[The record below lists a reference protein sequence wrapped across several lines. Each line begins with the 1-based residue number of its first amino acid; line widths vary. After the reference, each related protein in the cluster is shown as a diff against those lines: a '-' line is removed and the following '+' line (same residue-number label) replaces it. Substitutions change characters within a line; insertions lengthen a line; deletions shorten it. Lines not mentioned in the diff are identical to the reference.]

1 MKLKGDP
8 IKIFW
13 EKASCWR
20 KLSLL
25 RLLGK
30 IKTDV
35 AQKYL
40 EEMRLLQNEDGGF
53 VREKGEASTV
63 SVTAE
68 AIINLIHS
76 SEKPTS
82 SVVKRAIAFLWSLQK
97 ENGSWRENPKL
108 ATNKIPFWSSTE
120 KGVPILTAD
129 AILALAGAGY
139 KNNKQLLK
147 AVDWLRSMQSKE
159 GMWIYLEDTEPS
171 DVDPDSTHK
180 ALEALVKVNKAT
192 HSPCIARGCKALEK
206 FILTEAAKWMKKWPV
221 WSWIAPLDGLVAAG
235 YDVNNEVVKYALSK
249 ILEQQQEN
257 GGWPDGYEVRVVPTL
272 ITLGLISKEET
283 WRKISE
289 ILRSKAT

>member
-8 IKIFW
+8 IKLFW
-13 EKASCWR
+13 KNANCWS

-25 RLLGK
+25 RLLSK
-30 IKTDV
+30 IKTDI
-35 AQKYL
+35 ARKHL
-40 EEMRLLQNEDGGF
+40 EEMRHLQNQDGGF
-53 VREKGEASTV
+53 AREKGEASTV

-68 AIINLIHS
+68 AIINLIYS
-76 SEKPTS
+76 GEKPTS
-82 SVVKRAIAFLWSLQK
+82 PIVKRAIALLWSLQK
-97 ENGSWRENPKL
+97 KNGSWRENPKL

-129 AILALAGAGY
+129 AILALAEAGH
-139 KNNKQLLK
+139 KNNKELVK

-159 GMWIYLEDTEPS
+159 GMCIYLEDAEPS
-171 DVDPDSTHK
+171 DVDPDSTQK

-192 HSPCIARGCKALEK
+192 YSPCIARGCKALEK
-206 FILTEAAKWMKKWPV
+206 FILTEAAEWMKKWPV

-257 GGWPDGYEVRVVPTL
+257 SGWPDEYEVRVVPTL
-272 ITLGLISKEET
+272 ITLGLISKGET